1 MIDLIV
7 IGAGVSGLSIAREA
21 KARHIHTVVLEASNG
36 VGGVLASTIM
46 HGVPLDHAAQ
56 SVAWT
61 EDLASKLHSWNL
73 EIVPIKADAIARVR
87 CIFRHG
93 RVHRLTASPLTLLST
108 RLVSVRGKLRL
119 LQDLASTR
127 NTLAPSASL
136 ADSISARF
144 GAEIMSA
151 VVAPI
156 VKGMYG
162 CHPSQL
168 DVDAAWPNARR
179 YIKTHGSLLRGMI
192 ANRSKRA
199 TRSIV
204 TFDGGMASLMK
215 AISVGLDVRTGSS
228 VVSIARNGDNWSV
241 AYRCANGIEEII
253 HAHNVVSTIPAA
265 NLSHVV
271 SSMSTSISQIVR
283 DMPSSAISVHHALFA
298 PDVEVAKLDAFGVLL
313 ADNEHDA
320 LLGIL
325 DHGSTFPDLHNGLRH
340 LVFFVEGTA
349 QERIDNAVEFGMAML
364 SIQTAPIATHTVR
377 CASAIPV
384 LALGHLERIR
394 SVYEFECENPGLFLT
409 GSWRHGVGIPSCIL
423 ASNEIVDRLRP

>member
-7 IGAGVSGLSIAREA
+7 IGAGVSGLAIAREA
-21 KARHIHTVVLEASNG
+21 KARRIHTVVLEASNS
-36 VGGVLASTIM
+36 VGGVITSTVT

-61 EDLASKLHSWNL
+61 EELACILNSWNVDV
-73 EIVPIKADAIARVR
+73 VPIHANAVARVR

-108 RLVSVRGKLRL
+108 RLVSVRGRLRL
-119 LQDLASTR
+119 LKDLALTR
-127 NTLAPSASL
+127 YVLAPTASFAEL
-136 ADSISARF
+136 ISARF
-144 GAEIMSA
+144 GAEILSG

-156 VKGMYG
+156 IKGMYG
-162 CHPSQL
+162 CHPEQL
-168 DVDAAWPNARR
+168 DVDAVWPNARG
-179 YIKTHGSLLRGMI
+179 YLKTHGSLLRGMI

-199 TRSIV
+199 SRSIV
-204 TFDGGMASLMK
+204 TFEGGMASLMK
-215 AISVGLDVRTGSS
+215 AIAVGLDVRTGSS
-228 VVSIARNGDNWSV
+228 VVSIARNGDDWSV

-253 HAHNVVSTIPAA
+253 HARNVVSTIPLA
-265 NLSHVV
+265 NLCQVV
-271 SSMSTSISQIVR
+271 SSMSASISKTLCE
-283 DMPSSAISVHHALFA
+283 MTSSAISVHHALFA
-298 PDVEVAKLDAFGVLL
+298 PDVEMAKLDAFGVLL

-349 QERIDNAVEFGMAML
+349 QERIDKAIEFGMGML
-364 SIQTAPIATHTVR
+364 NIHTAPIATHTVR
-377 CASAIPV
+377 CASGIPV
-384 LALGHLERIR
+384 LAIGHLDRIR
-394 SVYEFECENPGLFLT
+394 SVYQFECENPGLIIT
-409 GSWRHGVGIPSCIL
+409 GSWRHGVGIPSCIM